1 MTEELVLE
9 KEILG
14 NLPEANG
21 EKPARAEEFLVEAD
35 DVTLAL
41 LEQQTVKH
49 LSNVDNLEID
59 DNLGLYQRLLSEIP
73 LLTAEEEVQLA
84 KAMERGQRAHA
95 QLYRQPKSSSERK
108 RLDKIVREGERARQ
122 KLVESNF
129 RLVVSIAN
137 KYRGGSIPVS
147 DLIQEGNIG
156 LIHAAD
162 KFEYKRGFR
171 FSTYATW
178 WIRQAIQRAIAD
190 QGRTIRLPVHMWE
203 KVNKMTRVSQ
213 QLVQELGRRPTP
225 EELAQKMHTRPEKI
239 EQLSKV
245 AQQPTSLETPVGEDG
260 DASLG
265 DLIPDADSPE
275 PAESVSHILLSE
287 EMREALRSLTPRE
300 ERILS
305 LRFGLK
311 DGQTHTLEEVG
322 EKMGYTRERI
332 RQIEKEALRKLRHPS
347 RSRKLR
353 TYLEN

>member
-1 MTEELVLE
+1 ME
-9 KEILG
+9 
-14 NLPEANG
+14 
-21 EKPARAEEFLVEAD
+21 
-35 DVTLAL
+35 L
-41 LEQQTVKH
+41 LERREEQFMRADV
-49 LSNVDNLEID
+49 EID
-59 DNLGLYQRLLSEIP
+59 DTLGLYQRMLAEVP
-73 LLTAEEEVQLA
+73 LLTAEEEVKLA
-84 KAMERGQRAHA
+84 RAMELGRRAHER
-95 QLYRQPKSSSERK
+95 LYHAPKSSAERK
-108 RLDKIVREGERARQ
+108 RLEKVVFDGDRSRK

-137 KYRGGSIPVS
+137 KYRGGTIPVS

-203 KVNKMTRVSQ
+203 KVNKMARVSRE
-213 QLVQELGRRPTP
+213 LEQELGRKPTS
-225 EELAQKMHTRPEKI
+225 EELAKKMRTKPEKI
-239 EQLSKV
+239 EQLTKIARAPS
-245 AQQPTSLETPVGEDG
+245 SLEMPVGEDG

-265 DLIPDADSPE
+265 DLIPDESLPE
-275 PAESVSHILLSE
+275 PTEAVSHHLLSE
-287 EMREALRSLTPRE
+287 EMKEALSSLTPRE
-300 ERILS
+300 ERILQ

-353 TYLEN
+353 TYLDN